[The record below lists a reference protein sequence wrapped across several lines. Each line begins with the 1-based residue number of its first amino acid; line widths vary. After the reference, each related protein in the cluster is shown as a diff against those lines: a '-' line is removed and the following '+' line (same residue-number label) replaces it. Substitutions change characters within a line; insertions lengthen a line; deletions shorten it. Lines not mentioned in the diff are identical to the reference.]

1 MRGSVRKWRGGWQYR
16 VRTPDG
22 REVSRAGFR
31 LQSEAQEALN
41 KVLGRM
47 GEGRFVEPDRIT
59 VAEYLEDVWLPA
71 VKGTVGPSQYANYE
85 IILERHIKPHLGDVR
100 LQKLA
105 EPQIIAMYRELE
117 KTGHR
122 YSTED
127 KPRGLSPKSVRHV
140 HAVLHRAL
148 SDAVEWRYITHN
160 PAESRKTKPPKPRRK
175 ADMKVWTA
183 EELQTFLSSQTEDR
197 LYPLWRFMAMTGV
210 RRGEALGLEWGE
222 LDLNNGV
229 VTIARSRTIYGTAA
243 PKTERGRR
251 SIDLDTETVAVLKTW
266 RKRQLEERMLWG
278 TCWTDTGLVF
288 TREDGRG
295 YHPDGVTGMF
305 ERLQREYNTK
315 ADKEGARPDD
325 LLPRL
330 RLHDLRHT
338 HATLLLAAGVNPRLV
353 SERLGHAS
361 VGFTLD
367 VYAHTLPGGQREAVS
382 RLAALVDG

>member
-1 MRGSVRKWRGGWQYR
+1 
-16 VRTPDG
+16 
-22 REVSRAGFR
+22 
-31 LQSEAQEALN
+31 
-41 KVLGRM
+41 
-47 GEGRFVEPDRIT
+47 
-59 VAEYLEDVWLPA
+59 
-71 VKGTVGPSQYANYE
+71 
-85 IILERHIKPHLGDVR
+85 
-100 LQKLA
+100 
-105 EPQIIAMYRELE
+105 
-117 KTGHR
+117 
-122 YSTED
+122 
-127 KPRGLSPKSVRHV
+127 
-140 HAVLHRAL
+140 
-148 SDAVEWRYITHN
+148 
-160 PAESRKTKPPKPRRK
+160 
-175 ADMKVWTA
+175 
-183 EELQTFLSSQTEDR
+183 
-197 LYPLWRFMAMTGV
+197 MAMTGV
-210 RRGEALGLEWGE
+210 RRGEALGLEWGG

-229 VTIARSRTIYGTAA
+229 VTIARSRTIYGTAT

-295 YHPDGVTGMF
+295 YRPDGVTGMF

-353 SERLGHAS
+353 SERLRHAS

-367 VYAHTLPGGQREAVS
+367 VAHTLPGGQREAVS
-382 RLAALVDG
+382 RLAAWSTGSSEFSWNFRGTFVEQDQPGQGKSPAFAGLLGQDGRIEPATFRPPAGCASTKLRHVPMRSTVYRAASAGIKIRAGARKLSRRCSAHRSSRRCGRMLPVGLSLIVPHA